1 MHRTKRVGRVALEST
16 SANFQSAAKPSQLP
30 AHQTIRPD
38 VSTPGLD
45 KPSGAAGGGVSISWE
60 RKPDDRLT
68 VAGNR
73 SLRLV
78 RFYD

>member
-1 MHRTKRVGRVALEST
+1 MHRTKRVGWVALEST
-16 SANFQSAAKPSQLP
+16 SADFQSAAKPSQLP

-45 KPSGAAGGGVSISWE
+45 EPSKVAAGGVSVSWG
-60 RKPDDRLT
+60 RKTDDTLT